1 MKQVTVVAVIAAR
14 PGKEA
19 EMKQVL
25 LSFIEP
31 TRQEAGCIAYH
42 LHTNADQPG
51 KFLFLETWASQAALD
66 KHLKSPHMTKGFAR
80 ITALSATAADIKLWE
95 QIA

>member
-1 MKQVTVVAVIAAR
+1 MKQVTVVAIIEAR
-14 PGKEA
+14 PGKESD
-19 EMKQVL
+19 MKQVL

-31 TRQEAGCIAYH
+31 TRKEAGCIAYH

-66 KHLKSPHMTKGFAR
+66 THLKSPHMTKGFAQSKE
-80 ITALSATAADIKLWE
+80 LSATAAEIKLWE